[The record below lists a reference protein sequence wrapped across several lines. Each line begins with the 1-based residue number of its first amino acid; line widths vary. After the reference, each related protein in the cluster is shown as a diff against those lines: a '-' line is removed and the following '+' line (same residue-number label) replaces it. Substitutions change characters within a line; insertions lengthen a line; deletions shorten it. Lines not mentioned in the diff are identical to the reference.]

1 MVRSQLLSDGA
12 VFGNYRV
19 VRRIGR
25 GGAGEVYLVRHAT
38 LDSDY
43 ALKVLKPEVAEENLE
58 FVERFIREGQ
68 IAAKVRHPNLI
79 AVHDAG
85 REAQSGLYYIVMDY
99 VSGGSLRELLR
110 QRGRIPAAR
119 ALDIVRQIAAALDE
133 GSKHGL
139 VHRDIK
145 PENIMF
151 RASGQAVLADLG
163 IAKMDEAG
171 FCGVTMEKTAFGTPA
186 YMSPEQARDVS
197 KVDGRSDLFSLGIIL
212 YEMIAGSRPYANTV
226 PTELLMRLT
235 DANPVPPLQPGQ
247 ASDSVRTLVSG
258 LCEKEA
264 DRRVPSAAEL
274 IVRLDTCLTE
284 LQARKAEED
293 LPTVVAVPAEES
305 PVKRGGGWP
314 LRRILYAVAIL
325 LASVTLIL
333 LLVLWLGRSGAK
345 PAVMHVEFPVAEP
358 VAEPVV
364 EPVVEPVA
372 EPAAEPAVKPVAKP
386 VAEPAV
392 KPVAKPVAEP
402 VAKPVAEPVVEPAV
416 KPVAKSVAEPV
427 AKPVEQS
434 GVKRK
439 EQSEAERL
447 RQELKRKAEL
457 EKVRNLYE

>member
-43 ALKVLKPEVAEENLE
+43 ALKVLKPEIAEENRE

-99 VSGGSLRELLR
+99 VSGGSLRDLLR

-119 ALDIVRQIAAALDE
+119 ALDIVHQVAAALDE

-171 FCGVTMEKTAFGTPA
+171 LCGVTMEKTAFGTPA

-212 YEMIAGSRPYANTV
+212 YEMIAGSRPYSSTV

-235 DANPVPPLQPGQ
+235 DADPVPPLQPGL
-247 ASDSVRTLVSG
+247 ATESIRTLVSG
-258 LCEKEA
+258 LCEKDA
-264 DRRVPSAAEL
+264 DRRVPSAADL

-284 LQARKAEED
+284 LQTRREEDD
-293 LPTVVAVPAEES
+293 LPTVLVEPAEAP
-305 PVKRGGGWP
+305 PVKRGDGWS

-325 LASVTLIL
+325 LASVALIL

-345 PAVMHVEFPVAEP
+345 PAVVHVEFPVAK
-358 VAEPVV
+358 
-364 EPVVEPVA
+364 PVVEPVA
-372 EPAAEPAVKPVAKP
+372 KPAAKPVAKP
-386 VAEPAV
+386 VV
-392 KPVAKPVAEP
+392 EP
-402 VAKPVAEPVVEPAV
+402 VAKPVV
-416 KPVAKSVAEPV
+416 EPV
-427 AKPVEQS
+427 AKPVVEPAAKPV
-434 GVKRK
+434 VKRK

-447 RQELKRKAEL
+447 RQELKKKAEL